1 MSRYYDEATKRFIYV
16 SPNKPLPVKPTASGT
31 IYTGTL
37 AATGT
42 AAALGAS
49 QTVSWVIVQNAG
61 AEGGENLLVGNATA
75 QPYIIT
81 PGQSMRLEV
90 TNRNL
95 IYVKAA
101 TSSASAAYI
110 AGS

>member
-1 MSRYYDEATKRFIYV
+1 MTQYYDEATKRFVYV
-16 SPNKPLPVKPTASGT
+16 SPIKPLPIKPTASAT

-49 QTVSWVIVQNAG
+49 QAVSWVIVQNTG
-61 AEGGENLLVGNATA
+61 AEAAENLLVGNATA
-75 QPYIIT
+75 QAYVVA
-81 PGQSMRLEV
+81 PGQSVRLEV
-90 TNRNL
+90 ANRNL